1 MTRYRKWF
9 CNCKGSLRELV
20 YDPHVE
26 EDSLVPTCPFV
37 EQLLLLIR
45 AIPSVIPNMRIPLT
59 SRQDPFLHG

>member
-26 EDSLVPTCPFV
+26 EDSLVPTCPFCG
-37 EQLLLLIR
+37 
-45 AIPSVIPNMRIPLT
+45 ATPS
-59 SRQDPFLHG
+59 SDPRHTISYTEHEDPAD